1 MEIRQEIGY
10 KMLDNLNVTQV
21 KTYKDMTELANWLIT
36 EKGKEHNIEIVA
48 FDTGDELA
56 LITDAETI
64 RQSNVENPTKK
75 CKSIKGAFGGYT
87 AGEKFSANDLIKP
100 YMTRLQEIPKYA
112 GIYTDNL
119 TFDISFE
126 TTKYLVFGL
135 LHILNLRLLKKKVVL
150 MRMDICSYLPI
161 WVQIMKLHLVIFLML
176 LLQV

>member
-1 MEIRQEIGY
+1 MAWSKPVVNVIKPDIKNLSIYLRSTKKFGKTTLFRDMILAKYGDPSRGLLVGCGNEIGY

-21 KTYKDMTELANWLIT
+21 KTYKDMIELANWLIA

-100 YMTRLQEIPKYA
+100 
-112 GIYTDNL
+112 
-119 TFDISFE
+119 
-126 TTKYLVFGL
+126 
-135 LHILNLRLLKKKVVL
+135 
-150 MRMDICSYLPI
+150 
-161 WVQIMKLHLVIFLML
+161 
-176 LLQV
+176 